1 MRVCRIERGYGLRR
15 MPSKRERYRRLNDR
29 RWGHEEMNEMDEV
42 DEVNEGIANGGGLRG
57 GGRAR

>member
-1 MRVCRIERGYGLRR
+1 MVCEGCLRR
-15 MPSKRERYRRLNDR
+15 GKDIVDSTR